1 MKPPTSLSLMLQA
14 RRVTQAHL
22 DCIVRQIATRAERRV
37 RSQRPKARQFGR
49 GRSTWSMADER
60 AYQHELLAL
69 TFERQA
75 EIDALSRK
83 LGRQDDAIQLTTR
96 RPHHADVHD

>member
-1 MKPPTSLSLMLQA
+1 MALMLQA
-14 RRVTQAHL
+14 RRATQAHL
-22 DCIVRQIATRAERRV
+22 DCICRQIATRAERRV

-49 GRSTWSMADER
+49 GRSTWSLADER

-69 TFERQA
+69 TSERQA

-83 LGRQDDAIQLTTR
+83 LNRQDDAIQITTR
-96 RPHHADVHD
+96 RLHHAHVHD